1 VEPGAVIDEMRTHQA
16 LDVPVLRVFQRQ
28 EPLLR
33 GCKRKNQQVTG
44 AFEVIS
50 NFLLLLVF
58 YTVKIQK
65 YWLYSRYYQ
74 MN

>member
-1 VEPGAVIDEMRTHQA
+1 VDPGAATAEMRTHQGLA
-16 LDVPVLRVFQRQ
+16 AHVLRVFQRQ

-65 YWLYSRYYQ
+65 YRLYSRYYQ
-74 MN
+74 VN